1 MLSGSNPSI
10 VVGPDIAQ
18 RAGGHTN
25 LLLIACL
32 AVLTGAKLHLITGL
46 PNTCGGFTFGRDFPG
61 TDVHGK
67 QGLGIME
74 MFDAAASGEI
84 RALYIM
90 GENVFLSLP
99 DAGRLKKAISGLELV
114 IVQDSFLNETTE
126 FAHVVLP
133 CLSWAERSG
142 TYTNM
147 EGRTQYLRKAL
158 DANGREDWRIVTEVS
173 RHLGYEMNYSEE
185 KDIFSRM
192 AHIAPCFRDLSF
204 GNLGAGS
211 GGRRNAVWPENANL
225 EEATEISF
233 SAKDF
238 ETQRGRSGTVLA
250 AIEYPLR
257 GWGNLERSSSAL
269 RSIAFNQYAR
279 IGTELASLLSISEG
293 DRVSLSSHVGEVELE
308 ARIDV
313 GVPAETVM
321 LPLFSIP
328 ELLEWRMNPVT
339 RTPILDTTEIEVR
352 KAF

>member
-1 MLSGSNPSI
+1 
-10 VVGPDIAQ
+10 
-18 RAGGHTN
+18 
-25 LLLIACL
+25 
-32 AVLTGAKLHLITGL
+32 
-46 PNTCGGFTFGRDFPG
+46 
-61 TDVHGK
+61 
-67 QGLGIME
+67 
-74 MFDAAASGEI
+74 
-84 RALYIM
+84 
-90 GENVFLSLP
+90 
-99 DAGRLKKAISGLELV
+99 
-114 IVQDSFLNETTE
+114 
-126 FAHVVLP
+126 
-133 CLSWAERSG
+133 
-142 TYTNM
+142 M

-158 DANGREDWRIVTEVS
+158 DASGKEDWRIVTEVS

-185 KDIFSRM
+185 KDIFSRL
-192 AHIAPCFRDLSF
+192 AHIAPCYRDLSF
-204 GNLGAGS
+204 GHLGEGF
-211 GGRRNAVWPENANL
+211 GGRRNAVWPGNANP
-225 EEATEISF
+225 EEVTDISF

-257 GWGNLERSSSAL
+257 GWGNLERRSSAL

-328 ELLEWRMNPVT
+328 ELIEWKMNPVT